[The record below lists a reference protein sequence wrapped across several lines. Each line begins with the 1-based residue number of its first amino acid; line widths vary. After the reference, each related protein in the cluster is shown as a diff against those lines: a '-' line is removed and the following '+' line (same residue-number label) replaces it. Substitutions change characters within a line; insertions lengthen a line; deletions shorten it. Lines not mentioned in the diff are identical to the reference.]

1 MATRQSTLQ
10 QARTALAGGH
20 AQAAARKCAKL
31 LVTDPRDIEAR
42 YLQGRCHAALG
53 EWRLAIRDF
62 DRVLAA
68 QPGFYAALI
77 DLGVAHTFAGESQQ
91 ALPLLERARALDP
104 RPAEVHFGLGLCLME
119 MGDLAGAMH
128 AFREA
133 LARNPRFPDAHNNL
147 GVVHDRLGQLAEAI
161 QCFRNAI
168 AIHADFAA
176 ARSNLEDA
184 LRRLNQTVPL
194 EHVAEPAVSLEAMLA
209 EYRLE
214 SDDSQLALKIAQL
227 LESAGRT
234 KEAAVL
240 LAELARTQ
248 PLDADIQDALGALQH
263 RRGKLDLALEHY
275 ARALSI
281 DAERPATLLNQG
293 LALESKGAANDAIDV
308 LERALALR
316 PRDGAINAALASC
329 GLRFCNWALAARS
342 LGELLALPQGVDFLH
357 PFLILASGLEPAMQA
372 ESLRRRAPR
381 STCAVGKPAR
391 SRSAAPLRVGYVS
404 MDFREHAV
412 AHALAG
418 VIDRHDRGRVT
429 PIGISLQP
437 PDRSD
442 IGRRLRGSFDEFID
456 ASSMS
461 DREICAR
468 MREIQ
473 IDVAVDLAGHTVG
486 ARPGIF
492 VERAAAVQVNFLG
505 FPGSTGLQSMDYIV
519 GDDIVLPAA
528 DEALYT
534 ERVLRMPACYLPFD
548 DSRPIAERG
557 ANRAAAGLP
566 SDGIVYCAFN
576 NGYKITR
583 DMFHVWMELLHAA
596 PESVLWLRQAGAVTA
611 SNLLSAARACGISAE
626 RLVFAPFVA
635 SMEEHI
641 SRLRS
646 ADLFLDTTPYNA
658 HTSAAEALWA
668 GVPVISCLGRT
679 FAGRVGA
686 SLLTTA
692 GFPELICR
700 DLDDYR
706 SRAAELAAS
715 PAALSALRDK
725 LAATRA
731 GNVLFDTARYTRALE
746 SLLLRAARHG

>member
-42 YLQGRCHAALG
+42 YLRGRCHAALG
-53 EWRLAIRDF
+53 EWRLAIGDF
-62 DRVLAA
+62 QRVLAA

-119 MGDLAGAMH
+119 TGNLPGAML

-184 LRRLNQTVPL
+184 LRRLQTAPL
-194 EHVAEPAVSLEAMLA
+194 EQVADPAAALEAALTA
-209 EYRLE
+209 YRLAPG
-214 SDDSQLALKIAQL
+214 DSQLALRVAHL
-227 LESAGRT
+227 LEGTGRT
-234 KEAAVL
+234 EAAAVL
-240 LAELARTQ
+240 LAELAHAQ

-275 ARALSI
+275 ARALAI

-293 LALESKGAANDAIDV
+293 LALESKGAGNEAIDV

-316 PRDGAINAALASC
+316 PRDGAINAALTSC

-357 PFLILASGLEPAMQA
+357 PFLILASGLEPATQA

-381 STCAVGKPAR
+381 SNAVCEPVR
-391 SRSAAPLRVGYVS
+391 SWSAVPLRIGYVS

-429 PIGISLQP
+429 PIAISLQP

-442 IGRRLRGSFDEFID
+442 IGHRLRGSFDEFIN

-461 DREICAR
+461 DSEICAL
-468 MREIQ
+468 MRKMQ

-548 DSRPIAERG
+548 DSRPIAEHG

-583 DMFHVWMELLHAA
+583 EMFHVWMELLHAA
-596 PESVLWLRQAGAVTA
+596 PGSVLWLRQAGAATA
-611 SNLLSAARACGISAE
+611 SNLLSAARACGIPAE

-706 SRAAELAAS
+706 SRAAELATS

-725 LAATRA
+725 LAASRA
-731 GNVLFDTARYTRALE
+731 GNALFDTARYTRALE